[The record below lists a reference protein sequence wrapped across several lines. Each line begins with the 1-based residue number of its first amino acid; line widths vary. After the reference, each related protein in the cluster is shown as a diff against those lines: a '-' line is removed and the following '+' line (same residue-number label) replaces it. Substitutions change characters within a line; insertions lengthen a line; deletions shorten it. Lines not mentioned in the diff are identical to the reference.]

1 MAAIGMIK
9 IEIDLRFP
17 RKINK
22 YLNLDIFMEQL
33 DFYTFYQ
40 NYKDFNFDDKF
51 DDEFKTMEYQMFNK
65 IFDSI
70 LENAEKKEE
79 LEEVEKA
86 AEDNEGLIK
95 NLQVTKKKK
104 AEAEAETKILIN
116 NLIKNLKFLKNNN
129 NKNDEFKISLS
140 AFFRFFTNQF
150 YLHSNT

>member
-1 MAAIGMIK
+1 MIK

-95 NLQVTKKKK
+95 NLQVTKKKRQK
-104 AEAEAETKILIN
+104 QKQ
-116 NLIKNLKFLKNNN
+116 KQKF
-129 NKNDEFKISLS
+129 
-140 AFFRFFTNQF
+140 
-150 YLHSNT
+150 